1 MEGNDVINQTRL
13 SPQLTYNFDQ
23 LLLAINNHCQKMG
36 QGNKTIVVK
45 SPAFALVINLASVG
59 LAQKKCW
66 QKVNKR
72 VKDLMKWEVKILE
85 ALDLSMPI

>member
-1 MEGNDVINQTRL
+1 MPEASYIKSKVEGNDVINQTRL

-23 LLLAINNHCQKMG
+23 LLLAINHHYQKMG

-45 SPAFALVINLASVG
+45 SPAFALVIHLASVG

-66 QKVNKR
+66 QKVTN
-72 VKDLMKWEVKILE
+72 E
-85 ALDLSMPI
+85 